1 MFVVSVKAGRRQLL
15 FVAVFLLVAVFAVMA
30 VIAVPTMEQVPVS
43 ATVKKAQTT
52 EQRVAFLKSLGYE
65 VGTAEEVQEIRLP
78 DEADETLLQYEA
90 VQQKAAMSLEPY
102 YGKRVR
108 MYTYSILNA
117 TEAAKAHVYVY
128 RDRIVAGDI
137 MSERADGFCLPL
149 TPKESK

>member
-1 MFVVSVKAGRRQLL
+1 MFVLSVKAGRRQLL
-15 FVAVFLLVAVFAVMA
+15 SVAVFLLVAVFAVVA
-30 VIAVPTMEQVPVS
+30 VVAAPAMEQIPAS
-43 ATVKKAQTT
+43 ATVKKAETT

-65 VGTAEEVQEIRLP
+65 VGSTEDVQEIRLP
-78 DEADETLLQYEA
+78 DEADETLLQYET
-90 VQQKAAMSLEPY
+90 VQQKAAMSLQPY

-108 MYTYSILNA
+108 LYTYPILNA
-117 TEAAKAHVYVY
+117 AEAATAHVYVY

>member
-15 FVAVFLLVAVFAVMA
+15 SVAVFLLVAVFAVVA
-30 VIAVPTMEQVPVS
+30 VVVAPAMEQIPAS
-43 ATVKKAQTT
+43 ATVKKAETT

-65 VGTAEEVQEIRLP
+65 VGSTEDVQEIRLP

-90 VQQKAAMSLEPY
+90 VQKKAAMSLEPY
-102 YGKRVR
+102 YGRRVR
-108 MYTYSILNA
+108 LYTYPILNA

-128 RDRIVAGDI
+128 RDRVVAGDI